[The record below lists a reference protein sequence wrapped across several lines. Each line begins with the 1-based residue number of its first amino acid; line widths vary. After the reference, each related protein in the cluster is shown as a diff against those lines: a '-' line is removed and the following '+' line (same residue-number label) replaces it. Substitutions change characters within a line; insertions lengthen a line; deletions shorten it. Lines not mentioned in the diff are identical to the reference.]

1 MIQTYV
7 KLAEFDAISPA
18 PKQLEI
24 VKCEKRE
31 LQITHQGE

>member
-7 KLAEFDAISPA
+7 KLAEFEAISPA

-24 VKCEKRE
+24 VKCEKE
-31 LQITHQGE
+31 NYK